1 MEGLG
6 IYPVR
11 TKVDPPSQLGTV
23 ERYFGYEQREYAMIP
38 TSKTVKDPVCL
49 MEIDPDE
56 AVERE
61 DYQNRQYYFC
71 NAVCHRAFQLDPE
84 RYAKQTM

>member
-1 MEGLG
+1 MT
-6 IYPVR
+6 R
-11 TKVDPPSQLGTV
+11 
-23 ERYFGYEQREYAMIP
+23 

-61 DYQNRQYYFC
+61 DYQRRHYYFC
-71 NAVCHRAFQLDPE
+71 NAVCHSAFQLDPE

>member
-1 MEGLG
+1 M
-6 IYPVR
+6 
-11 TKVDPPSQLGTV
+11 T
-23 ERYFGYEQREYAMIP
+23 P

-61 DYQNRQYYFC
+61 DYQNHQYYFC
-71 NAVCHRAFQLDPE
+71 NAVCHSAFQLDPE